1 MRHFSDRIALANRHF
16 LPAILLCAACL
27 CQAAAQM
34 KVESLTGPVTKAET
48 DSFLV
53 YVSTLNPDRAPDRRY
68 NHCKTSGSSSVAER
82 QLPKLNVAGSIPVSR
97 STSSAVASSLTSLL
111 GFRASQDEFQTLSK
125 TTVIAIE

>member
-1 MRHFSDRIALANRHF
+1 M
-16 LPAILLCAACL
+16 
-27 CQAAAQM
+27 
-34 KVESLTGPVTKAET
+34 
-48 DSFLV
+48 
-53 YVSTLNPDRAPDRRY
+53 
-68 NHCKTSGSSSVAER
+68 AER